1 MIVLGKG
8 MVGSSIIRNGVGT
21 ISDPYYGF
29 DSNTVDLLNKQSVI
43 TFLKTVKAFTKSNRF
58 FFTAGKVGGIDDN
71 LKNGNDYLLDNLH
84 MGSNFITGL
93 MEALPYSKSIIFSSS
108 CAYSPDATQPFRES
122 DYFKFDTFEETN
134 EGYAIAKM
142 SVSRLAMAVMKNNPM
157 HQFKIVIPCNIFG
170 SNDKFNETNSHVV
183 GALITKFVKAKI
195 MYENGVSSKVEI
207 WGDGTQRRELMHQ
220 EDIGGAS
227 NLIMFN
233 YEDIEEDVINI
244 GMGYDVSI
252 RQIAEAIQEALNVD
266 CKVVY
271 KEDKPTGMKTK
282 LMSNKVLE
290 KYGWTPRYPDA
301 LTAIKQ
307 TAVGRYMAERAFKS
321 GTCQ

>member
-8 MVGSSIIRNGVGT
+8 MVGLSIIRNGVG
-21 ISDPYYGF
+21 INSDPYYGF
-29 DSNTVDLLNKQSVI
+29 DSKTVDLLNKQSVV
-43 TFLKTVKAFTKSNRF
+43 TFLKTVEAFTTSNRF

-71 LKNGNDYLLDNLH
+71 LKNGYDYLLDNLH
-84 MGSNFITGL
+84 MGSNFITSL

-134 EGYAIAKM
+134 EGYAIAKR
-142 SVSRLAMAVMKNNPM
+142 SVSILAMHIMKVNPA
-157 HQFKIVIPCNIFG
+157 HKFKIVVPCNIFG

-183 GALITKFVKAKI
+183 GALISKFVKAKI
-195 MYENGVSSKVEI
+195 ASENGSKVCDVEI

-266 CKVVY
+266 CMVVY
-271 KEDKPTGMKTK
+271 REDKPTGMKTK

-301 LTAIKQ
+301 LAAIKN
-307 TAVGRYMAERAFKS
+307 TAVGRYMAEKALIT
-321 GTCQ
+321 GT